1 MLKAK
6 DVMTRDV
13 IIVDEAMS
21 IDALGRLFIEK
32 KISGAPVAD
41 AAGSIIGIV
50 TENDLIRKN
59 TRLHI
64 PTVLRIFDAI
74 IPLGRT
80 DSVEEEIRKMS
91 ASTVAE
97 ICTKE
102 VLSVSPETSIQDVS
116 SIMFEKAVHL
126 VPVIEGGKV
135 VGIIGKIDIIRGMTG
150 ETAQQ
155 KPG

>member
-1 MLKAK
+1 MLRAK
-6 DVMTRDV
+6 DVMTHDV
-13 IIVDEAMS
+13 IIVAEGMTVDE
-21 IDALGRLFIEK
+21 LGRLFIEK

-41 AAGSIIGIV
+41 AKGALIGIV

-74 IPLGRT
+74 IPLGRS
-80 DSVEEEIRKMS
+80 DSVEDEIRRMS
-91 ASTVAE
+91 ASTVGE
-97 ICTKE
+97 ICSKE
-102 VLSVSPETSIQDVS
+102 VLSVSPDTSIQDVS
-116 SIMFEKAVHL
+116 SVMLEKGVHL
-126 VPVIEGGKV
+126 LPVLEAGKI

-150 ETAQQ
+150 ETPQQ

>member
-13 IIVDEAMS
+13 IIVNEGMSVDE
-21 IDALGRLFIEK
+21 LGRLFIEK
-32 KISGAPVAD
+32 KISGAPVTD
-41 AAGSIIGIV
+41 AAGTLIGIV

-64 PTVLRIFDAI
+64 PTVLRIFDAMI
-74 IPLGRT
+74 SLGRP
-80 DSVEEEIRKMS
+80 DSVEDEIKRIS
-91 ASTVAE
+91 ASTVGE
-97 ICTKE
+97 ICTKG
-102 VLSVSPETSIQDVS
+102 VLSVSPDASIQDVS
-116 SIMFEKAVHL
+116 SIMFEKGVHL
-126 VPVIEGGKV
+126 VPVIETGKI
-135 VGIIGKIDIIRGMTG
+135 VGIIGKIDIIRGMTS

>member
-13 IIVDEAMS
+13 IIVTESMSVDE
-21 IDALGRLFIEK
+21 LGRLFIDK
-32 KISGAPVAD
+32 KISVAPVAD
-41 AAGSIIGIV
+41 SKGALIGIV

-59 TRLHI
+59 ARLHI

-74 IPLGRT
+74 IPLGRP
-80 DSVEEEIRKMS
+80 DSVEQEIKRMS
-91 ASTVAE
+91 ASTVGE

-102 VLSVSPETSIQDVS
+102 VISVSPDASIQDVS
-116 SIMFEKAVHL
+116 SIMFEKGVHL
-126 VPVIEGGKV
+126 VPVLEAGKV

-150 ETAQQ
+150 ETDQQ
-155 KPG
+155 KSG

>member
-13 IIVDEAMS
+13 IIVTESMSVDE
-21 IDALGRLFIEK
+21 LGRLFIDK

-41 AAGSIIGIV
+41 AKGALIGIV

-59 TRLHI
+59 ARLHI

-74 IPLGRT
+74 IPLGRP
-80 DSVEEEIRKMS
+80 DSVEQEIKRMS
-91 ASTVAE
+91 ASTVGE

-102 VLSVSPETSIQDVS
+102 VISVSPDASIQDVS
-116 SIMFEKAVHL
+116 SIMSEKGVHL
-126 VPVIEGGKV
+126 VPVLEAGKV

-155 KPG
+155 NPG

>member
-6 DVMTRDV
+6 DVMTRNV
-13 IIVDEAMS
+13 IVVAEGMS
-21 IDALGRLFIEK
+21 VEELGRLFIEK

-41 AAGSIIGIV
+41 SKGALIGIV

-74 IPLGRT
+74 IPLGKP
-80 DSVEEEIRKMS
+80 DSVEEEIRRMS
-91 ASTVAE
+91 ASTVGE

-102 VLSVSPETSIQDVS
+102 MLSVSPDASIQDVS
-116 SIMFEKAVHL
+116 SIMSEKGVHL
-126 VPVIEGGKV
+126 VPVLEAGKV

-155 KPG
+155 NPG

>member
-13 IIVDEAMS
+13 VMVQEGMS
-21 IDALGRLFIEK
+21 IDELGRTFIEK
-32 KISGAPVAD
+32 KISGAPVID
-41 AAGSIIGIV
+41 SKGTLIGIV

-59 TRLHI
+59 ARLHI

-74 IPLGRT
+74 IPLGKP
-80 DSVEEEIRKMS
+80 DSVEEEIKRIS
-91 ASTVAE
+91 ASTVGE

-102 VLSVSPETSIQDVS
+102 VLSVSPDASIQDVS
-116 SIMFEKAVHL
+116 SIMYEKGVHL
-126 VPVIEGGKV
+126 VPVLEAGRI

-150 ETAQQ
+150 ETSQQ

>member
-13 IIVDEAMS
+13 IVVTEGMSVDE
-21 IDALGRLFIEK
+21 LGRLFIEK
-32 KISGAPVAD
+32 KISGAPVANSEG
-41 AAGSIIGIV
+41 ALIGIV

-59 TRLHI
+59 ARLHI

-74 IPLGRT
+74 IPLGRP
-80 DSVEEEIRKMS
+80 DSVEQEIKRMS
-91 ASTVAE
+91 ASTVGE

-102 VLSVSPETSIQDVS
+102 VISVSPDASIQDVS
-116 SIMFEKAVHL
+116 SIMSEKGVHL
-126 VPVIEGGKV
+126 VPVLEVGKV

-150 ETAQQ
+150 ETAQ
-155 KPG
+155 

>member
-6 DVMTRDV
+6 DVMTHDV
-13 IIVDEAMS
+13 IIVAEGMSVDE
-21 IDALGRLFIEK
+21 LGRLLIEK

-41 AAGSIIGIV
+41 SKGALIGIV

-74 IPLGRT
+74 IPLGRA
-80 DSVEEEIRKMS
+80 DSVEEEIRRMS
-91 ASTVAE
+91 ASTVGE

-102 VLSVSPETSIQDVS
+102 VLSVSPDTSIQDVS
-116 SIMFEKAVHL
+116 SIMFEKGVHL
-126 VPVIEGGKV
+126 VPVLEAGKI

-150 ETAQQ
+150 ENAQQ
-155 KPG
+155 KSG

>member
-13 IIVDEAMS
+13 IIVTESMSVDE
-21 IDALGRLFIEK
+21 LGRLFIDK

-41 AAGSIIGIV
+41 SKGALIGIV

-59 TRLHI
+59 ARLHI

-74 IPLGRT
+74 IPLGRP
-80 DSVEEEIRKMS
+80 DSVEQEIKRMS
-91 ASTVAE
+91 ASTVGE

-102 VLSVSPETSIQDVS
+102 VISVSPDASIQDVS
-116 SIMFEKAVHL
+116 SIMSEKGVHL
-126 VPVIEGGKV
+126 VPVLEAGKV

-155 KPG
+155 NPG

>member
-13 IIVDEAMS
+13 ITVSEAMS
-21 IDALGRLFIEK
+21 VDALGRLFIEK

-41 AAGSIIGIV
+41 AKGALIGIV

-74 IPLGRT
+74 IPLGRP
-80 DSVEEEIRKMS
+80 DSVEEEIRRMS
-91 ASTVAE
+91 ASTVGE

-102 VLSVSPETSIQDVS
+102 VVSVSPEASIQDIS
-116 SIMFEKAVHL
+116 TIMLEKGVHL
-126 VPVIEGGKV
+126 VPVIEQGQV

-150 ETAQQ
+150 ETAEQ

>member
-6 DVMTRDV
+6 DVMTHDV
-13 IIVDEAMS
+13 IIVAEGMTVDE
-21 IDALGRLFIEK
+21 LGRLFIEK

-41 AAGSIIGIV
+41 AKGALIGIV

-74 IPLGRT
+74 IPLGRS
-80 DSVEEEIRKMS
+80 DSVEDEIRRMS
-91 ASTVAE
+91 ASTVGE
-97 ICTKE
+97 ICSKE
-102 VLSVSPETSIQDVS
+102 VLSVSPDTSIQDVS
-116 SIMFEKAVHL
+116 SVMFEKGVHL
-126 VPVIEGGKV
+126 LPVLEAGKI

-150 ETAQQ
+150 ETPQQ

>member
-6 DVMTRDV
+6 DVMTHDV
-13 IIVDEAMS
+13 IIVAEGMTVDE
-21 IDALGRLFIEK
+21 LGRLFIEK

-41 AAGSIIGIV
+41 AKGALIGIV

-74 IPLGRT
+74 IPLGRS
-80 DSVEEEIRKMS
+80 DSVEDEIRRMS
-91 ASTVAE
+91 ASTVGE
-97 ICTKE
+97 ICSKE
-102 VLSVSPETSIQDVS
+102 VLSVSPDTSIQDVS
-116 SIMFEKAVHL
+116 SVMLEKGVHL
-126 VPVIEGGKV
+126 LPVLEAGKI

-150 ETAQQ
+150 ETPQQ

>member
-13 IIVDEAMS
+13 IIVSDGMSVDE
-21 IDALGRLFIEK
+21 LGRLFIEK
-32 KISGAPVAD
+32 KISGAPVEDSKGAL
-41 AAGSIIGIV
+41 IGIV

-59 TRLHI
+59 ARLHI

-74 IPLGRT
+74 IPLGRP
-80 DSVEEEIRKMS
+80 DSVEEEIRRIS
-91 ASTVAE
+91 ASTVGE

-102 VLSVSPETSIQDVS
+102 VLSVSPDASIQDVS
-116 SIMFEKAVHL
+116 SIMSEKGVHL
-126 VPVIEGGKV
+126 VPVLEAGRI
-135 VGIIGKIDIIRGMTG
+135 VGIIGKIDIIRGMTS
-150 ETAQQ
+150 EASQQ

>member
-6 DVMTRDV
+6 DVMTCDV
-13 IIVDEAMS
+13 ITVTEGMTVDE
-21 IDALGRLFIEK
+21 LGRLFIEK

-41 AAGSIIGIV
+41 SKGALIGIV

-64 PTVLRIFDAI
+64 PTVLRIFDAF
-74 IPLGRT
+74 IPLGRR
-80 DSVEEEIRKMS
+80 DSVEDEIKRMS
-91 ASTVAE
+91 ASTVGE

-102 VLSVSPETSIQDVS
+102 VITVSPEASIQDVS
-116 SIMFEKAVHL
+116 SIMFEKGVHL
-126 VPVIEGGKV
+126 VPVLEAGRV
-135 VGIIGKIDIIRGMTG
+135 VGIIGKMDIIRSMIN
-150 ETAQQ
+150 ETAEQ

>member
-13 IIVDEAMS
+13 TIVTADMKVDE
-21 IDALGRLFIEK
+21 LGRLFIDK

-41 AAGSIIGIV
+41 SKGALIGIV

-64 PTVLRIFDAI
+64 PTVLRVFDAI
-74 IPLGRT
+74 IPLGRP
-80 DSVEEEIRKMS
+80 DSVEDEIKKMT
-91 ASTVAE
+91 ASTVGE

-102 VLSVSPETSIQDVS
+102 VLSVSPEASIQDVS
-116 SIMFEKAVHL
+116 SIMFEKGVHL
-126 VPVIEGGKV
+126 VPVLEAGKI
-135 VGIIGKIDIIRGMTG
+135 VGIIGKIDIIRGMTN

>member
-6 DVMTRDV
+6 DVMTRNV
-13 IIVDEAMS
+13 IVVAEGMS
-21 IDALGRLFIEK
+21 VEELGRLFIEK

-41 AAGSIIGIV
+41 SKGALIGIV

-74 IPLGRT
+74 IPLGKP
-80 DSVEEEIRKMS
+80 DSVEEEIRRMS
-91 ASTVAE
+91 ASTVGE

-102 VLSVSPETSIQDVS
+102 MLSVSPDASIQDVS
-116 SIMFEKAVHL
+116 SIMFEKGVHL
-126 VPVIEGGKV
+126 VPVLEAGKV

-150 ETAQQ
+150 ETDQQ
-155 KPG
+155 KSG

>member
-6 DVMTRDV
+6 DVMTHDV
-13 IIVDEAMS
+13 ITVNEGMSVDE
-21 IDALGRLFIEK
+21 LGRLFIEK

-41 AAGSIIGIV
+41 SKGSLIGIV

-74 IPLGRT
+74 IPLGRP
-80 DSVEEEIRKMS
+80 DSVENEIKRMS
-91 ASTVAE
+91 ASTVGE

-102 VLSVSPETSIQDVS
+102 VLTVSPDASVQHVS
-116 SIMFEKAVHL
+116 SIMFEKGVHL
-126 VPVIEGGKV
+126 VPVLEAGKI

-150 ETAQQ
+150 DTVQQ

>member
-13 IIVDEAMS
+13 IIVPETMS
-21 IDALGRLFIEK
+21 VDALGRLFIDK
-32 KISGAPVAD
+32 MISGAPVAD
-41 AAGSIIGIV
+41 SQGALIGIV

-74 IPLGRT
+74 IPLGKP
-80 DSVEEEIRKMS
+80 DSVEEEIRRMS
-91 ASTVAE
+91 ASTVGE
-97 ICTKE
+97 ICTRQ
-102 VLSVSPETSIQDVS
+102 VLSVSPEASIQDVS
-116 SIMFEKAVHL
+116 SIMFEKGVHL
-126 VPVIEGGKV
+126 VPVLAEGKI

>member
-13 IIVDEAMS
+13 ISVSEEMNVDE
-21 IDALGRLFIEK
+21 LGRLFIDK
-32 KISGAPVAD
+32 KISGAPVTDSKGAL
-41 AAGSIIGIV
+41 IGIV

-74 IPLGRT
+74 IPLGRP
-80 DSVEEEIRKMS
+80 DSVEDEIKKMT
-91 ASTVAE
+91 ASTVGE
-97 ICTKE
+97 ICSRR
-102 VLSVSPETSIQDVS
+102 VLSVSPEASLQDVS
-116 SIMFEKAVHL
+116 TIMFEKGVHL
-126 VPVIEGGKV
+126 VPVLEGRRI

-150 ETAQQ
+150 ETSQQ

>member
-6 DVMTRDV
+6 DVMTHDV
-13 IIVDEAMS
+13 ITVAEGMTVDE
-21 IDALGRLFIEK
+21 LGRLFIEK

-41 AAGSIIGIV
+41 AKGALIGIV

-74 IPLGRT
+74 IPLGRS
-80 DSVEEEIRKMS
+80 DSVEDEIRRMS
-91 ASTVAE
+91 ASTVGE
-97 ICTKE
+97 ICSKE
-102 VLSVSPETSIQDVS
+102 VLSVSPDTSIQDVS
-116 SIMFEKAVHL
+116 SVMLEKGVHL
-126 VPVIEGGKV
+126 LPVLEAGKI

-150 ETAQQ
+150 ETPQQ

>member
-1 MLKAK
+1 MLRAK
-6 DVMTRDV
+6 DVMTKDV
-13 IIVDEAMS
+13 IIVPEGMTVDE
-21 IDALGRLFIEK
+21 LGRLFIEK

-41 AAGSIIGIV
+41 AKGAIIGIV

-74 IPLGRT
+74 IPLGRSE
-80 DSVEEEIRKMS
+80 SVEDEIRKMS
-91 ASTVAE
+91 AATVGE

-102 VLSVSPETSIQDVS
+102 VLSVSPDTSIQDVS
-116 SIMFEKAVHL
+116 SVMFEKGVHL
-126 VPVIEGGKV
+126 LPVLEAGKI

-150 ETAQQ
+150 ETPQQ

>member
-13 IIVDEAMS
+13 TIVTADMKVDE
-21 IDALGRLFIEK
+21 LGRLFIDK

-41 AAGSIIGIV
+41 SKGALIGIV

-64 PTVLRIFDAI
+64 PTVLRVFDAI
-74 IPLGRT
+74 IPLGRP
-80 DSVEEEIRKMS
+80 DSVEDEIKKMT
-91 ASTVAE
+91 ASTVGE

-102 VLSVSPETSIQDVS
+102 VLSVSPEASIQDVS
-116 SIMFEKAVHL
+116 SIMFEKGVHL
-126 VPVIEGGKV
+126 VPVLEAGKI

-150 ETAQQ
+150 ETSEQ

>member
-13 IIVDEAMS
+13 IIVTESMSVDE
-21 IDALGRLFIEK
+21 LGRLFIDK

-41 AAGSIIGIV
+41 AKGALIGIV

-59 TRLHI
+59 ARLHI

-74 IPLGRT
+74 IPLGRP
-80 DSVEEEIRKMS
+80 DSVEQEIKRMS
-91 ASTVAE
+91 ASTVGE

-102 VLSVSPETSIQDVS
+102 VISVSPDASIQDVS
-116 SIMFEKAVHL
+116 SIMSEKGVHL
-126 VPVIEGGKV
+126 VPVLEAGKV

-150 ETAQQ
+150 ETSEQ
-155 KPG
+155 KPV